1 MNFRLAV
8 VCEDASIESDGK
20 MNLVRIFRQLRCESF
35 PYLHPKMWLACSF
48 EIPEAHYLDRS
59 HIWTEFINPDG
70 KKLGRVMND
79 YRILTGF
86 SEDPRVFNFTAELR
100 NLIFEEPGEY
110 QFSIFAD
117 GTLVQAVDLRVRP
130 LQ

>member
-1 MNFRLAV
+1 
-8 VCEDASIESDGK
+8 
-20 MNLVRIFRQLRCESF
+20 
-35 PYLHPKMWLACSF
+35 
-48 EIPEAHYLDRS
+48 
-59 HIWTEFINPDG
+59 
-70 KKLGRVMND
+70 MND